1 MKTGRSLRTCLRRG
15 VPADHETQS
24 QVKEEEEAAAGVK
37 ALKGGLTQQKDG
49 RETRSDIA
57 EFTIVG
63 TPACKRE
70 TRVYARLEDS
80 QQRRTNQGSMQ
91 WRMCVN
97 T

>member
-1 MKTGRSLRTCLRRG
+1 MKTGRSLRTCLSRG
-15 VPADHETQS
+15 VPADHEAQN

-37 ALKGGLTQQKDG
+37 AHRGSLTQQKDG
-49 RETRSDIA
+49 RKTRSDIA
-57 EFTIVG
+57 EFAIVG

-70 TRVYARLEDS
+70 TRVHARLEDS
-80 QQRRTNQGSMQ
+80 QQCRKNQGTTQ